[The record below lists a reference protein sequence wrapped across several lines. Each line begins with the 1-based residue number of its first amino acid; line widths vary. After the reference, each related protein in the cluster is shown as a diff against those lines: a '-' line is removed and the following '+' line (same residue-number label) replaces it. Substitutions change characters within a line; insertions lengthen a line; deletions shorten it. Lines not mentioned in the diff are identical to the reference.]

1 MEEREINLLD
11 LLIDILLHWRGF
23 CIFMLVAGIAMGGF
37 SYIRSSRATGTASKE
52 KELEEEWENDE
63 EYREHLEKE
72 LTEPEKV
79 SVYSVLQTERQY
91 KNTLEYIDNSIL
103 MHIDPHNVQ
112 KAELVFGVRAED
124 PGMTITLSNLYDAFA
139 NGVGIYDWLA
149 ENNGMTPAM
158 ASEIV
163 SLRRLSGVLV
173 VEGNEPSVV
182 GNDTLKVTIT
192 HSDEEKCKE
201 LAQSVVDYVEA
212 QHDKIEQVIGEYE
225 VELLNQTFSTTM
237 DVSLMNQQNSYNNTI
252 ISLLSS
258 IENSKEAFTDDQKGL
273 YRLLKGDEE
282 EEEEEEEEA
291 DEVAAP
297 SVSLKYVILGMFLA
311 AFIYAGILFCKY
323 VFNGRLRATDNL
335 GELFGISQLGLIP
348 GQQKKK
354 KFLGFID
361 GWILAL
367 RDHNKRKF
375 SSEEAMELAA
385 TAVKISAGKNMLDTV
400 YLMGCDL
407 KEGAMELCQQIKGK
421 LEQENI
427 HVHVLNNVLY
437 NAEILEQLEE
447 AKGVVLVERAGSTLY
462 TEIVKELELLKRQEI
477 KAIGGIVVE

>member
-1 MEEREINLLD
+1 M
-11 LLIDILLHWRGF
+11 
-23 CIFMLVAGIAMGGF
+23 
-37 SYIRSSRATGTASKE
+37 
-52 KELEEEWENDE
+52 
-63 EYREHLEKE
+63 
-72 LTEPEKV
+72 
-79 SVYSVLQTERQY
+79 
-91 KNTLEYIDNSIL
+91 
-103 MHIDPHNVQ
+103 
-112 KAELVFGVRAED
+112 
-124 PGMTITLSNLYDAFA
+124 
-139 NGVGIYDWLA
+139 
-149 ENNGMTPAM
+149 
-158 ASEIV
+158 
-163 SLRRLSGVLV
+163 
-173 VEGNEPSVV
+173 
-182 GNDTLKVTIT
+182 
-192 HSDEEKCKE
+192 
-201 LAQSVVDYVEA
+201 
-212 QHDKIEQVIGEYE
+212 
-225 VELLNQTFSTTM
+225 
-237 DVSLMNQQNSYNNTI
+237 
-252 ISLLSS
+252 
-258 IENSKEAFTDDQKGL
+258 
-273 YRLLKGDEE
+273 
-282 EEEEEEEEA
+282 
-291 DEVAAP
+291 
-297 SVSLKYVILGMFLA
+297 
-311 AFIYAGILFCKY
+311 
-323 VFNGRLRATDNL
+323 